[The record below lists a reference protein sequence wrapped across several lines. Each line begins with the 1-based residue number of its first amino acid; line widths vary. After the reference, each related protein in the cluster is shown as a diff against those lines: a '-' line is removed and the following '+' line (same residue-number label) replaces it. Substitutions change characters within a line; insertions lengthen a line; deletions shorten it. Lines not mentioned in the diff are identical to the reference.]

1 MHLIQA
7 RGFSLVEL
15 MIAMVIGLIVATIAL
30 LMYVA
35 IIKANSTSIQSA
47 RLTQAL
53 QASLDVMERDIRRAG
68 YLAPSSASSAIDT
81 NYVTRYQTDAQFSL
95 YTSAATPALQDLHP
109 SASNFSCL
117 LLRYDANDNGSIG
130 GADEIL
136 GYRFNSTDQTI
147 EMKSWAT
154 LAGQRSELCA
164 DNGWEAMTGD
174 GSTRITALT
183 FTITPSSGVD
193 TDSGQRSINI
203 DIRGASRLSSALQM
217 RLQRQVR
224 LRNDQP

>member
-1 MHLIQA
+1 MYLTRA
-7 RGFSLVEL
+7 KGFSLVEL

-109 SASNFSCL
+109 SAPNFSCI
-117 LLRYDANDNGSIG
+117 LLRVCASSAPNGSSISS
-130 GADEIL
+130 IL
-136 GYRFNSTDQTI
+136 GLFASARAI
-147 EMKSWAT
+147 AT
-154 LAGQRSELCA
+154 RCFMPP
-164 DNGWEAMTGD
+164 DN
-174 GSTRITALT
+174 
-183 FTITPSSGVD
+183 
-193 TDSGQRSINI
+193 
-203 DIRGASRLSSALQM
+203 
-217 RLQRQVR
+217 
-224 LRNDQP
+224 

>member
-1 MHLIQA
+1 MPLIQA

-15 MIAMVIGLIVATIAL
+15 MVAMVIGLVVATIAL

-53 QASLDVMERDIRRAG
+53 QATLDVMERDIRRAG

-81 NYVTRYQTDAQFSL
+81 AYVTRYQTDALFSL
-95 YTSAATPALQDLHP
+95 YTSAATPTLQDLHP
-109 SASNFSCL
+109 SAPNFSCI
-117 LLRYDANDNGSIG
+117 LLRYDANDNGSISG
-130 GADEIL
+130 PDEIL
-136 GYRFNSTDQTI
+136 GYRYNATDQSI
-147 EMKSWAT
+147 EIKTWST
-154 LAGQRSELCA
+154 LASQRSDLCA
-164 DNGWEAMTGD
+164 DNGWKAMTGD
-174 GSTRITALT
+174 GTTRITSLI

-203 DIRGASRLSSALQM
+203 DIRGSSQLNSALQM

>member
-1 MHLIQA
+1 MHLIKA

-15 MIAMVIGLIVATIAL
+15 MVAMVIGLVVATIAL

-68 YLAPSSASSAIDT
+68 YLAPSSASAAIDT
-81 NYVTRYQTDAQFSL
+81 TYVTTYQTDAQFSL
-95 YTSAATPALQDLHP
+95 YTNSATPALQDLQP
-109 SASNFSCL
+109 SGPSYTCI
-117 LLRYDANDNGSIG
+117 LLRYDADDNGSISG
-130 GADEIL
+130 TDEIL
-136 GYRFNSTDQTI
+136 GYRYNSTNQTVEI
-147 EMKSWAT
+147 KTWSDIT
-154 LAGQRSELCA
+154 SQRNDLCA
-164 DNGWEAMTGD
+164 NNDWEAMTGD
-174 GSTRITALT
+174 GTTRITALT

-193 TDSGQRSINI
+193 TDSGQRTINI
-203 DIRGASRLSSALQM
+203 DIRAFSRLNTSLQM
-217 RLQRQVR
+217 HLQRQVR

>member
-15 MIAMVIGLIVATIAL
+15 MVAMVIGLVVATIAL

-68 YLAPSSASSAIDT
+68 YLAPSSASSAIDVG
-81 NYVTRYQTDAQFSL
+81 YVNRYQNDAQFSL
-95 YTSAATPALQDLHP
+95 HTSAATPTLQDLHP
-109 SASNFSCL
+109 SAPNFSCI
-117 LLRYDANDNGSIG
+117 LLRYDANDDGSISG
-130 GADEIL
+130 TDELL
-136 GYRFNSTDQTI
+136 GYRYNSTDETI
-147 EMKSWAT
+147 DIKTWAT
-154 LAGQRSELCA
+154 LADQRSELCT
-164 DNGWEAMTGD
+164 DSGWEAMTGD
-174 GSTRITALT
+174 GSTRITSLI
-183 FTITPSSGVD
+183 FTIAPSNGVD

-203 DIRGASRLSSALQM
+203 DIRGSSRLNSALQM

-224 LRNDQP
+224 VRNDQP